1 MFLNIFL
8 FMKCRFQG
16 SVSFWDWLS
25 GFGVQWIATSFRC
38 SVVFRCTLFVTDL
51 CWTFVKNHLIMYL
64 FKSFW
69 LCYWYGLRD
78 GGVGPSLWSRLIYLS
93 NCWVT
98 FYTDNDFPWLPDFSS
113 SATTR
118 FTFLFISEISQPV
131 SDGLLWILVPLNFG
145 WLLLQFNNLNVP
157 VSAIIGSNLSF
168 VQYFSSS
175 HTR

>member
-1 MFLNIFL
+1 MISILVILIYSIVLVELNENTEFQSRSLMFLNIFL

-51 CWTFVKNHLIMYL
+51 CWTFVKNNLIMYL

-78 GGVGPSLWSRLIYLS
+78 GMSVHRFGPDWYI
-93 NCWVT
+93 
-98 FYTDNDFPWLPDFSS
+98 
-113 SATTR
+113 SATVGWHFIQTMTSHDSL
-118 FTFLFISEISQPV
+118 TFP
-131 SDGLLWILVPLNFG
+131 LVLPR
-145 WLLLQFNNLNVP
+145 
-157 VSAIIGSNLSF
+157 GSHFCL
-168 VQYFSSS
+168 
-175 HTR
+175 